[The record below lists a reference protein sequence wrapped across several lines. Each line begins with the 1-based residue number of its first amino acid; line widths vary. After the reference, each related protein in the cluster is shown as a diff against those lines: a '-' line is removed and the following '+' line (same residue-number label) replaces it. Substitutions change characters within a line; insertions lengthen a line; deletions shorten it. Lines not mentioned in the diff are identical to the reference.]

1 VSVCGRATLIV
12 SPLLIF
18 LLSRAERERD
28 GEKGRGQRTRE
39 RKIQRGIKRRQREP
53 EEISKKKV

>member
-39 RKIQRGIKRRQREP
+39 RKIQRGIKEKTKRTRGD
-53 EEISKKKV
+53 

>member
-1 VSVCGRATLIV
+1 MWKSYINCLS
-12 SPLLIF
+12 SPHF
-18 LLSRAERERD
+18 PAQQSGERERD

-53 EEISKKKV
+53 EEISKKKCK